1 MPSDP
6 LPPNLREG
14 VEIMENAMNRLYQQR
29 PIQPSGRQQR
39 KTAPPPANARCY
51 RMQG

>member
-6 LPPNLREG
+6 LPPNLREA

-29 PIQPSGRQQR
+29 HPDRATT
-39 KTAPPPANARCY
+39 KENCTAALRALLD
-51 RMQG
+51 QG